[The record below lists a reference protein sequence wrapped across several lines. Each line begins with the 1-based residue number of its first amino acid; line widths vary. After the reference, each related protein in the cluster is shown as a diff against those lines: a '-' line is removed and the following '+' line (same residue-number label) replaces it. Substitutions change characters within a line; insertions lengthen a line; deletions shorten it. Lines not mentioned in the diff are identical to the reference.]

1 MRKLIID
8 DVQTDVTNMSK
19 LEIYEMAKLSPYWK
33 VHWKFF
39 GNFVHWKG
47 ILYQNHLRLCLH
59 ALDSCLM
66 YVLIAG
72 KPNVLWYFQPGTYSY
87 DIGFST
93 TVPLVVLSEKSLVV
107 LTENFFKFSGIK
119 WVQQKCEKCTKG
131 QDWKHGNNYN
141 VLWKNKTYYS

>member
-1 MRKLIID
+1 
-8 DVQTDVTNMSK
+8 
-19 LEIYEMAKLSPYWK
+19 
-33 VHWKFF
+33 
-39 GNFVHWKG
+39 
-47 ILYQNHLRLCLH
+47 
-59 ALDSCLM
+59 M